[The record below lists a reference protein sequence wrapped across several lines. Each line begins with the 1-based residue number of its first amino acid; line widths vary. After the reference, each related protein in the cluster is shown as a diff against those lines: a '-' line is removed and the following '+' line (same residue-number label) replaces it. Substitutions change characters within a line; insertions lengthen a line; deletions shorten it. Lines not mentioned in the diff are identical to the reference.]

1 MSNFYSSR
9 KPKNIRQHNQKMI
22 LSLLQLVDEISISEL
37 SEKTNLSKTTISKM
51 FADLCHAGILL
62 SAGKG
67 ESTSDGGKKP
77 ELFALNPE
85 YGYTIVLSI
94 IQPDRIVCS
103 LTGLLGRVRYSRT
116 EDLDPEAG
124 YPALLSGIL
133 RAITQTLGETGVPT
147 DQIMGIAVA
156 CSGIVNTNTGTLLY
170 PTHEP
175 WGTHLPLREDIR
187 KELAFPVDIFID
199 TAHRFSAYAEFLFE
213 ENRKNNP
220 VIVIS
225 TKYFLVGA
233 SLLTK
238 QKLVPGYDGVVG
250 DFGHII
256 IDPHSPKRC
265 ACGRHGCLATL
276 VGENTLLERA
286 SMEWQKYPASPVSQK
301 FLSGSLAPRDIFA
314 AASQGDPFGQS
325 LVDYLVDIFSILIHN
340 LISLNSAKRVVL
352 QGFFASEG
360 DYFLQRL
367 REKVLNFNRFR
378 LCGNIHLDYSQL
390 DLSSDY
396 REQEPYI
403 LGASLSVS
411 NHHFDTL
418 IL

>member
-51 FADLCHAGILL
+51 FANLCHAGILL

-116 EDLDPEAG
+116 EDLSIRRPVIRPCSPEF
-124 YPALLSGIL
+124 SG
-133 RAITQTLGETGVPT
+133 QSPQPFGETGVPT

-156 CSGIVNTNTGTLLY
+156 CSGIVNADTGTLLY

-238 QKLVPGYDGVVG
+238 QKLVPG
-250 DFGHII
+250 
-256 IDPHSPKRC
+256 S
-265 ACGRHGCLATL
+265 
-276 VGENTLLERA
+276 ER
-286 SMEWQKYPASPVSQK
+286 
-301 FLSGSLAPRDIFA
+301 R
-314 AASQGDPFGQS
+314 
-325 LVDYLVDIFSILIHN
+325 
-340 LISLNSAKRVVL
+340 R
-352 QGFFASEG
+352 
-360 DYFLQRL
+360 
-367 REKVLNFNRFR
+367 
-378 LCGNIHLDYSQL
+378 
-390 DLSSDY
+390 
-396 REQEPYI
+396 
-403 LGASLSVS
+403 
-411 NHHFDTL
+411 
-418 IL
+418 